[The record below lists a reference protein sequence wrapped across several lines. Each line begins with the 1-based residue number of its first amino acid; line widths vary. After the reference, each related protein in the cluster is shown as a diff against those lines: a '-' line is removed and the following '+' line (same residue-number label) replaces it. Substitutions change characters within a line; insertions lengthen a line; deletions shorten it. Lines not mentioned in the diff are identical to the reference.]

1 MLKMNDKLFYKIL
14 TAFCIAGTVS
24 VIALTLL
31 TVYLYKNTSIIDFIA
46 RGG

>member
-1 MLKMNDKLFYKIL
+1 MNDKLFYRI
-14 TAFCIAGTVS
+14 FISVCIVGMIS
-24 VIALTLL
+24 IIALTLL